1 VRSKR
6 ETDVKSFC
14 CRYLLPVLLGI
25 VWTWATFVS
34 LVKVHE
40 AAPSVAGTGLL
51 GSAFYDPVRFI
62 WEAADLPIASPWHLI
77 PLYGYYTLLTVLLW
91 SAGRSRR
98 WFYIALAAYG
108 CHLATALL
116 TMVVCGSGVII
127 PHVDTFYAGNDVVA
141 FSRIARRS
149 PGTVGL
155 YALCL
160 VIWHGFAV
168 TCLLSASAV
177 RAVLKAF

>member
-1 VRSKR
+1 MVEFIR
-6 ETDVKSFC
+6 
-14 CRYLLPVLLGI
+14 RYLLPAMLGLA
-25 VWTWATFVS
+25 WTWATFGA

-40 AAPSVAGTGLL
+40 ATPSVVGTGLL

-77 PLYGYYTLLTVLLW
+77 PLYGYYTLLTVVLW

-98 WFYIALAAYG
+98 RFYIALAAYG

-116 TMVVCGSGVII
+116 TMVISGSGTVI
-127 PHVDTFYAGNDVVA
+127 PHVDTFYAGNDVIA

-160 VIWHGFAV
+160 VMWHGFAV
-168 TCLLSASAV
+168 MCLARASNPRAAPRSA
-177 RAVLKAF
+177 